1 MVSSKKRTWIC
12 AILIGF
18 NLLFIWG
25 NSMLPARLSAALSG
39 WLRELIF
46 GTGLPEGDAE
56 VASFS
61 LRKLAHFLEFAS
73 LGGLITWLL
82 AMLRKNTWYYP
93 LTLGTLAC
101 LVDETIQGFVPGR
114 APMLLDVGV
123 DVLGVSLGIVTVNL
137 LLWWLYRKHRK
148 EK

>member
-1 MVSSKKRTWIC
+1 
-12 AILIGF
+12 
-18 NLLFIWG
+18 
-25 NSMLPARLSAALSG
+25 MLPAHLSAALSG

-46 GTGLPEGDAE
+46 GTGLSKGDADT
-56 VASFS
+56 ASFS

-73 LGGLITWLL
+73 LGGLLTWLL
-82 AMLRKNTWYYP
+82 GMLRKNTWYYP
-93 LTLGTLAC
+93 LALGTLVC

-123 DVLGVSLGIVTVNL
+123 DVLGVSLGIVTANL
-137 LLWWLYRKHRK
+137 LFWWLYRKRWE